1 MKLAQKLKNLLNGSS
16 ILGET
21 SDEIN
26 NDVASSLKSSATVK
40 NVADGEIEYEIIGLS
55 DASYLVSKAARIC
68 VGQEVV
74 MDYEDRLKHIS
85 RVIGRGHEST
95 LEHTNL
101 VVLLHFNDSM
111 IEEFIQTCG
120 LFHFL
125 NFHVTKTDGIHHVL
139 LGGSLHAYKQVI
151 RRSIDPNHSSFIRVI
166 KDILY
171 CTSESVFYEDFI
183 ADGVMEESRFVRGV
197 DNMKRANYSRE
208 STDKDVLCSDL
219 PTEHEVITTDTVDI
233 LKEHTPFENI
243 FDAAKP
249 YMFTL
254 QDCMDMAVVTVV
266 FHDISRTCSMQLN
279 RHRNAISQE
288 SQRYVNYSEKP
299 FINPMKFTD
308 VPNPLYKI
316 SFFDNKKMTGQELG
330 DALCKVYGEL
340 IEQGMLKQEARSYL
354 PSNVYTKEMVTF
366 TVRNL
371 FHFFWMR
378 TAKGAQNEIRFMT
391 NDLEKALLKAYPI
404 FKDSSF
410 YECMVNSVKKP
421 AYQLAENTDD
431 ESIDEVIEESVIE
444 NESSIK
450 PIE

>member
-26 NDVASSLKSSATVK
+26 TDVATSLKSSATVK

-111 IEEFIQTCG
+111 MEEFINTCG

-139 LGGSLHAYKQVI
+139 MGGSLHAYKQVI
-151 RRSIDPNHSSFIRVI
+151 RRSIDPNHNSFINII

-197 DNMKRANYSRE
+197 DNLKRANYSRE

-219 PTEHEVITTDTVDI
+219 PTEHEVVTSNTADI
-233 LKEHTPFENI
+233 IKEHTPFENI
-243 FDAAKP
+243 FNAAKP

-279 RHRNAISQE
+279 RHRNGISQE
-288 SQRYVNYSEKP
+288 SQRYVNYAEKS
-299 FINPMKFTD
+299 FIDPMKFTD
-308 VPNPLYKI
+308 KPDLKYKV
-316 SFFDNKKMTGQELG
+316 SLFDKEMTSQELG
-330 DALCKVYGEL
+330 DVLCKVYGEL

-354 PSNVYTKEMVTF
+354 PSNVYTKEMMTF

-378 TAKGAQNEIRFMT
+378 KSKGAQNEIRSMT
-391 NDLEKALLKAYPI
+391 KDLEKALLEAYPI

-410 YECMVNSVKKP
+410 YECMLNSVQKP
-421 AYQLAENTDD
+421 AYQLTENTDD

-444 NESSIK
+444 NEANVR

>member
-1 MKLAQKLKNLLNGSS
+1 MKLAQKLKNLLNGGT

-26 NDVASSLKSSATVK
+26 SDVATSLKASAVVK

-68 VGQEVV
+68 VGQDVV
-74 MDYEDRLKHIS
+74 MDYEKRLKHIS
-85 RVIGRGHEST
+85 RVVGRGHEST

-111 IEEFIQTCG
+111 MEEFIQTCG

-125 NFHVTKTDGIHHVL
+125 NFHATKMDDIYHVL

-151 RRSIDPNHSSFIRVI
+151 RRSTDPNHNSFIRVI

-183 ADGVMEESRFVRGV
+183 KDGVKEEGRFVRGV
-197 DNMKRANYSRE
+197 DNLKRVRYSRE

-219 PTEHEVITTDTVDI
+219 PTEHEVIATNTADI
-233 LKEHTPFENI
+233 LKEHTPLENI

-279 RHRNAISQE
+279 RHRNGISQE
-288 SQRYVNYSEKP
+288 SQRYVNYAEKS
-299 FINPMKFTD
+299 FIDPMKFTD
-308 VPNPLYKI
+308 KPDLKYKV
-316 SFFDNKKMTGQELG
+316 SLFDKEMTSQELG
-330 DALCKVYGEL
+330 DTLCKVYGEL

-354 PSNVYTKEMVTF
+354 PSNVYTKEMITF
-366 TVRNL
+366 TIRNL

-378 TAKGAQNEIRFMT
+378 KDKAAQNEIRFMT
-391 NDLEKALLKAYPI
+391 KDLEEALFKAYPI
-404 FKDSSF
+404 YKEPSF
-410 YECMVNSVKKP
+410 HECLLKSVQEP
-421 AYQLAENTDD
+421 AYHLVENTD
-431 ESIDEVIEESVIE
+431 ENSIDEVIEESVIE
-444 NESSIK
+444 NGSSVK

>member
-1 MKLAQKLKNLLNGSS
+1 MRLAQKLKNLLNGGT

-26 NDVASSLKSSATVK
+26 SDVAASLKASAVVK
-40 NVADGEIEYEIIGLS
+40 KVADGEIEYEIIGLS

-68 VGQEVV
+68 VGQDAV
-74 MDYEDRLKHIS
+74 MDYEKRLKHIS
-85 RVIGRGHEST
+85 RVVGRGHEST

-101 VVLLHFNDSM
+101 VVILHFNDSM
-111 IEEFIQTCG
+111 MEEFIQTCG

-125 NFHVTKTDGIHHVL
+125 NFHVTKTDDIHHVL
-139 LGGSLHAYKQVI
+139 IGGSLHAYKQVI
-151 RRSIDPNHSSFIRVI
+151 RRSTDPNHNSFIRVI

-183 ADGVMEESRFVRGV
+183 KDGVMEEGRFVRGV
-197 DNMKRANYSRE
+197 DNLKRVRYSRE

-219 PTEHEVITTDTVDI
+219 PTEHEVIATNTADI
-233 LKEHTPFENI
+233 LKEHTPLENI

-279 RHRNAISQE
+279 RHRNGISQE
-288 SQRYVNYSEKP
+288 SQRYVNYAEKS
-299 FINPMKFTD
+299 FIDPMKFTD
-308 VPNPLYKI
+308 KPDLKYKV
-316 SFFDNKKMTGQELG
+316 SLFDKEMTSQELG
-330 DALCKVYGEL
+330 DTLCKVYGEL

-354 PSNVYTKEMVTF
+354 PSNVYTKEMITF
-366 TVRNL
+366 TIRNL

-378 TAKGAQNEIRFMT
+378 KDKAAQNEIRFMT
-391 NDLEKALLKAYPI
+391 EDLEEALFKAYPI
-404 FKDSSF
+404 YKEPSF
-410 YECMVNSVKKP
+410 HECLLKSVQEP
-421 AYQLAENTDD
+421 AYHLVENTD
-431 ESIDEVIEESVIE
+431 ENSIDEVIEESVIE
-444 NESSIK
+444 NGSSVK

>member
-1 MKLAQKLKNLLNGSS
+1 MKLAQKLKNLLNGGT

-26 NDVASSLKSSATVK
+26 NGVAASLKASAAVK

-68 VGQEVV
+68 VGQDAVA
-74 MDYEDRLKHIS
+74 DYEERLKHVS

-101 VVLLHFNDSM
+101 VVLLHFNDTM
-111 IEEFIQTCG
+111 MEEFIQTCG

-125 NFHVTKTDGIHHVL
+125 NFHATKTDDTHHVL
-139 LGGSLHAYKQVI
+139 MGGSLHAYKQVI
-151 RRSIDPNHSSFIRVI
+151 RRSTDPNHNSFIRVI

-183 ADGVMEESRFVRGV
+183 SDGVMEEGRFVRGV
-197 DNMKRANYSRE
+197 DNLKRARYSRE

-219 PTEHEVITTDTVDI
+219 PTEHEVVTSNTADV

-243 FDAAKP
+243 FNAAKP

-254 QDCMDMAVVTVV
+254 QDCMDMAVITVV

-288 SQRYVNYSEKP
+288 SQRYVNYAKKS
-299 FINPMKFTD
+299 FIDPMKFTD
-308 VPNPLYKI
+308 KPDLKYKV
-316 SFFDNKKMTGQELG
+316 SLFDKEMSSQELG

-354 PSNVYTKEMVTF
+354 PSNVYTKEMMTF
-366 TVRNL
+366 TIRNL
-371 FHFFWMR
+371 FHFLWIR
-378 TAKGAQNEIRFMT
+378 KDKAAQNEIRFMSV
-391 NDLEKALLKAYPI
+391 DLEEAVLQAYPI
-404 FKDSSF
+404 YRDLSLYEYLFK
-410 YECMVNSVKKP
+410 SVKEP
-421 AYQLAENTDD
+421 AYHLVENTDE
-431 ESIDEVIEESVIE
+431 ESVDEVIEESVIE
-444 NESSIK
+444 NESSVK